1 MTPSF
6 ATLLTPSLQTFTDL
20 HEGQNDSAFPG
31 VAVFAVNNSD
41 MQLHDTY
48 ISNEGTATI
57 GCCCRRQPQ
66 REFLARAWL

>member
-6 ATLLTPSLQTFTDL
+6 ATLLTRSLQTFTDL

-31 VAVFAVNNSD
+31 VAVFAVNISD

-48 ISNEGTATI
+48 V
-57 GCCCRRQPQ
+57 R
-66 REFLARAWL
+66 